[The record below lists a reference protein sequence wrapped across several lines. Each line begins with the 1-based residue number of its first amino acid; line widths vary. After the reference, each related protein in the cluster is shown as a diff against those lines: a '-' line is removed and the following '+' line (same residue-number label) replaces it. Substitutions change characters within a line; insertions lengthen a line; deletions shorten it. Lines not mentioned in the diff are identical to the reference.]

1 MLTGLMYYLPEDPID
16 YLECCLQKVR
26 ELGGPEKVQWDTFIG
41 QEQWTL
47 PPVNGGQGKKSIFWT
62 DSLAGPHHRYGC
74 LPPIQSQFSIES
86 DSDMTESTGL
96 IQEYDVFNPSRPRP
110 KIIFVIGGPGSG
122 KGTQSTKMAS
132 HFGFVCISVGE
143 ILRNQLTHHATSNRK
158 WELIAKIIAN
168 GELAPPE
175 TTIEELKQQFIK
187 QQDAKGFVVDGF
199 PREIGQAFT
208 FEEQIG
214 SPDLVVFLACSNQRL
229 RQHLEKRAQ
238 EQGRPDDNAHA
249 IDRRVETFKQNIP
262 LIVKYYQEKSIIF
275 RFDADREEEDIFGD
289 ISSMVQERLFPHGID
304 AAGVPGERHR
314 SKLRESKQRDSTLPV
329 PSPGKQNYRELIF
342 LPPSPRGNAKSG

>member
-1 MLTGLMYYLPEDPID
+1 PFNACSQLLPTLTSVKFNSFLMIYTSVGERKTRPLFSMSLLAKAWGCSGTDAS
-16 YLECCLQKVR
+16 L
-26 ELGGPEKVQWDTFIG
+26 
-41 QEQWTL
+41 TL
-47 PPVNGGQGKKSIFWT
+47 S
-62 DSLAGPHHRYGC
+62 C
-74 LPPIQSQFSIES
+74 FS
-86 DSDMTESTGL
+86 
-96 IQEYDVFNPSRPRP
+96 
-110 KIIFVIGGPGSG
+110 GGPGSG

-168 GELAPPE
+168 GELAPPVSPGQSFLSPLQRSLRGHPSMPQE
-175 TTIEELKQQFIK
+175 TPAFCTQGPPSSHQLGMTFWSLLSW
-187 QQDAKGFVVDGF
+187 AGF
-199 PREIGQAFT
+199 
-208 FEEQIG
+208 
-214 SPDLVVFLACSNQRL
+214 SPAVYLVVFLACSNQRL

-275 RFDADREEEDIFGD
+275 RFDADREEDDIFGD

-304 AAGVPGERHR
+304 AAG
-314 SKLRESKQRDSTLPV
+314 ESRA
-329 PSPGKQNYRELIF
+329 PSAQ
-342 LPPSPRGNAKSG
+342 SG